1 MTEQDSV
8 RALASVLSPLG
19 IDWVLIG
26 ALAANRYR
34 QTTRTTQD
42 VDLLLFDLGPGLA
55 ALEDALRGA
64 GWSVR
69 RATPGGEMLRAR
81 HPAYGLA
88 DLIIAGTEY
97 ERTAIARSRTEG
109 GADSSF
115 SIRVLAPE
123 DVIVFKLIAG
133 RAQDFAD
140 IEAILAARPI
150 LDEVYLEN
158 WASAW
163 DVLETLRRLRAAAH

>member
-1 MTEQDSV
+1 MTERDSV
-8 RALASVLSPLG
+8 SALAAILAPLG
-19 IDWVLIG
+19 IGWVLIG

-34 QTTRTTQD
+34 KTTRTTQD
-42 VDLLLFDLGPGLA
+42 VDLLLVDLGSGLA
-55 ALEDALRGA
+55 ALESALGDA

-81 HPAYGLA
+81 HPEYGLA
-88 DLIIAGTEY
+88 DLIVAGTEY
-97 ERTAIARSRTEG
+97 ERTAISRALTEG
-109 GADSSF
+109 VGTPL

-133 RAQDFAD
+133 RAQDLAD
-140 IEAILAARPI
+140 IEAILAAKPS
-150 LDEVYLEN
+150 LDDAYLES

-163 DVLETLRRLRAAAH
+163 DVLESLRRLRAAAR